1 MVQVAQLQGI
11 ICADIAQQ
19 DAASRGTEAHAQ
31 ILDRWNVCRWLPDE
45 LAAMQWNE
53 NDNEHTL
60 KYAAYYYY
68 YYYY

>member
-31 ILDRWNVCRWLPDE
+31 ILDR
-45 LAAMQWNE
+45 
-53 NDNEHTL
+53 
-60 KYAAYYYY
+60 
-68 YYYY
+68 